1 MRRRAVARAFAGCP
15 RDGFDGARRV
25 ALSIALRARARTRRR
40 DGARRRRAMG
50 TAWRQEQN
58 GDVRGVLGERAR
70 GGVSQRRRVPRGR
83 RPGRRVLPGVGVRDV
98 RRGDERGDVE
108 GGASVTLKFFTV
120 ASANRARRGRCS
132 RWRRRRRAWRAR
144 RDGST
149 RGRGRRRANRVRWGR
164 LARRLGTRSGARRA
178 ERGRRGRARWRIIT
192 KRRRAR
198 GERRRRGMDRR
209 SIRR

>member
-1 MRRRAVARAFAGCP
+1 MPAGRIRRRAAR
-15 RDGFDGARRV
+15 
-25 ALSIALRARARTRRR
+25 ALSIACALALGR
-40 DGARRRRAMG
+40 DGVTRARRRRAMG
-50 TAWRQEQN
+50 TAWRRN
-58 GDVRGVLGERAR
+58 
-70 GGVSQRRRVPRGR
+70 RRRFSWRFR
-83 RPGRRVLPGVGVRDV
+83 RTRPTRCFAATTGASREADAASDAARDRCV
-98 RRGDERGDVE
+98 RRAKETRRRG
-108 GGASVTLKFFTV
+108 FTV

-132 RWRRRRRAWRAR
+132 RWRRKRRACRAR